1 MKNLI
6 NDVKFDVVAF
16 HKKGL
21 TNPKKMK
28 MLYSEFL
35 KLKHKLFYY
44 RAYQLNFNTTI
55 FKTNEI

>member
-6 NDVKFDVVAF
+6 NDVEVEVVAF

-21 TNPKKMK
+21 TEPTKKK

-35 KLKHKLFYY
+35 KLKHENYIY
-44 RAYQLNFNTTI
+44 RAYQLNYNTTI
-55 FKTNEI
+55 FKN

>member
-6 NDVKFDVVAF
+6 NDVEVEVFAF
-16 HKKGL
+16 HKKGITIPSKL
-21 TNPKKMK
+21 K

-35 KLKHKLFYY
+35 KLKNKNYHY

>member
-6 NDVKFDVVAF
+6 NDVEVEVIAF

-21 TNPKKMK
+21 TEPIKKK

-35 KLKHKLFYY
+35 KLKHENYHY
-44 RAYQLNFNTTI
+44 RAYQLNYNTTI
-55 FKTNEI
+55 F